1 MRLHHDD
8 AYQLAR
14 EEEVIS
20 DYEARQEAIRM
31 VAPELVCHL
40 CGKKSTNPNDLC
52 YPRGKK

>member
-14 EEEVIS
+14 EEEAIS